1 MNEIDNDWESFLD
14 NTNIIN
20 ERAITENDTHIHTEI
35 IPKSTDLYISTKTK
49 ISYLNIDRINLYDT
63 FWNIPIIS
71 YHEMK
76 TGVVKKQMKFNLTS
90 EEELQ
95 DITNK
100 LENVNYYKVDIIH
113 SNKYNHGKTQIF
125 KDVRKINIGLSKK
138 DIISY
143 RSKTKSAFYN
153 CFVIILRIK
162 DKNNYKEIHVKVF
175 NTGKLE
181 IPGIQDDDLH
191 STILKEV
198 VDILNVNMNTTT
210 IEVPDT
216 SETVLVN
223 SNFRCG
229 YYIDRDIMYK
239 LLKYKYNINATYD
252 PCSYPGIQCKYSV
265 TDTTTISFMIFR
277 TGSVLI
283 VGKCEMDTLYKVYE
297 FLVNMLKDEYS
308 EVQISNNIETKELG
322 EKNVKIRKKNIF
334 VNSNHH

>member
-1 MNEIDNDWESFLD
+1 MNDIDNDWESFLD
-14 NTNIIN
+14 NTNSIS
-20 ERAITENDTHIHTEI
+20 ERAINDNQLQPDI

-49 ISYLNIDRINLYDT
+49 ISYLNIDTINLYDT
-63 FWNIPIIS
+63 FWNIPIIP

-90 EEELQ
+90 EEELN
-95 DITNK
+95 DITTK
-100 LENVNYYKVDIIH
+100 LENVNYYKTDIIH

-162 DKNNYKEIHVKVF
+162 DKNNYKEIHIKVF

-191 STILKEV
+191 NTILKEV
-198 VDILNVNMNTTT
+198 VDILKVNMNNTN
-210 IEVPDT
+210 IEVPKISD
-216 SETVLVN
+216 TVLIN

-229 YYIDRDIMYK
+229 YFIDRDKMYK
-239 LLKYKYNINATYD
+239 ILKYKYNINATYD
-252 PCSYPGIQCKYSV
+252 SCSYPGIQCKYNV

-283 VGKCEMDTLYKVYE
+283 VGKCEMDTLNQVYE
-297 FLVNMLKDEYS
+297 FLVKMLRDEYH
-308 EVQISNNIETKELG
+308 EVQICNNTESKEPG
-322 EKNVKIRKKNIF
+322 VKNVKIRKKNIF